1 MSILGIF
8 IFAPWLALG
17 VALLFGVIYWRA
29 RVGGAAVAGAL
40 WLLYFLYEE
49 GMRRRILCS
58 GECNIRVDLL
68 LIYPVLLGV
77 SIAAVIVAL
86 RRARRQGA
94 PSPSSR

>member
-1 MSILGIF
+1 MSILAIF
-8 IFAPWLALG
+8 VVAPWLAL
-17 VALLFGVIYWRA
+17 VVSLLFGVVYWKT

-68 LIYPVLLGV
+68 LIYPILLGV
-77 SIAAVIVAL
+77 SIAAIIVAR
-86 RRARRQGA
+86 RRARKQGA
-94 PSPSSR
+94 PSPSNR